1 MRVRMIGG
9 RVVVVGVLVGGSFV
23 GWTPL
28 EGQHPV
34 DGTDWLPRTLRTH
47 DQPVLPAFEGWYQN
61 PDGTYE
67 LCFGYFSANT
77 EEALDIPL
85 GPDNFIEPA
94 EFNGGQPTH
103 FDAVPRAG
111 YRRYYC
117 VFTVN
122 VPEDIGD
129 RDVVW
134 TLRVHGGT
142 YSVPGH
148 VTSDGYRLDD
158 PDAPAR
164 AQVWERL
171 LAEPRPPDVEILDL
185 SPGLAQGS
193 VAPVLRFVDP
203 AGTEGRGRTGITAGP
218 VTVAAENPL
227 TLVVSVQE
235 STGRPA
241 RWWVGWSKHQGPG
254 EVTFS
259 QREMEA
265 DPTTEYRAT
274 TRATFSEPGE
284 YVLRVQSIE
293 NIRSFERHC
302 CWTNGYVQVSVTR

>member
-9 RVVVVGVLVGGSFV
+9 RVVVVGVLVGGSVV

-28 EGQHPV
+28 EAQHPV
-34 DGTDWLPRTLRTH
+34 DGTDWVPRTVRT
-47 DQPVLPAFEGWYQN
+47 DGQPVIPSFDGWYQN

-67 LCFGYFSANT
+67 LCFGYYTANT
-77 EEALDIPL
+77 EEELDIPL
-85 GPDNFIEPA
+85 GPENFISPA
-94 EFNGGQPTH
+94 EFDGNQPTH
-103 FDAVPRAG
+103 FDWVPRAG

-129 RDVVW
+129 GDVVW
-134 TLRVHGGT
+134 TLTVHGRT
-142 YSVPGH
+142 YSNPGH
-148 VTSDGYRLDD
+148 VTSLGYQLDD
-158 PDAPAR
+158 PDAPSR
-164 AQVWERL
+164 AQEWERL
-171 LAEPRPPDVEILDL
+171 LAQAEPDDDILSL
-185 SPGLAQGS
+185 SPGLAQGA

-203 AGTEGRGRTGITAGP
+203 PGPEGRGRTGITAGP
-218 VTVAAENPL
+218 VTVASQNPL

-235 STGRPA
+235 PAGRPA

-259 QREMEA
+259 QKEMEA

-302 CWTNGYVQVSVTR
+302 CWTNGYVRVSVTR